1 MNIIWI
7 WVALGAYFTLGIV
20 AIVLLELFTGKVRH
34 NFAGAQED
42 ARQKLLASG
51 NYMGQRTSRLVMA
64 GALWLFWPA
73 ALYGVIRSS
82 GDDNGEEKRE
92 APPEGTEEEHLAQ

>member
-7 WVALGAYFTLGIV
+7 WIALGAYFALGLI
-20 AIVLLELFTGKVRH
+20 AILLLDLFTGRVRR
-34 NFAGAQED
+34 NFADAQED
-42 ARQKLLASG
+42 ARQKLLTSG
-51 NYMGQRTSRLVMA
+51 NYMGRTASWFVLA

-82 GDDNGEEKRE
+82 GGDNGKEKRE
-92 APPEGTEEEHLAQ
+92 TPPESSEKEHPAQ